1 VRERGDAPPRRAG
14 EYDCDLLLSAD
25 YLIASPP
32 PEAEVS
38 GHFVIENAALAV
50 NGTRIGAV
58 GSRAG
63 LAGLKAK
70 RRLDLGRALILPGL
84 VNAHTHIAM
93 TFLRGSA
100 DDLPLAEWL
109 TRHIFPKER
118 HLTAEIVELG
128 ALIGCAEL
136 IRTGCTAFADMYLFE
151 DAVAAAAD
159 RAGLRCLLG
168 EAIFAFPTP
177 ASASAERA
185 MDRTREQAERFRG
198 HSRLRVAVTPHSIYT
213 TNEAI
218 LASCLRLADELDL
231 PLHIHV
237 AETAGEAE
245 DCRKAH
251 GKGPVAY
258 CRDLGLLRPATTLIH
273 CVVPSEEELDM
284 IAASGARVVH
294 NPRSN
299 MKLGSGTAP
308 VPAMLRR
315 GILPGLGTDGAA
327 SNNALNMFAEMNACA
342 LLHKGYTLD
351 PTVCPA
357 ETVLDMATTGG
368 AAALARPELG
378 RIFPG
383 GPADLAALDLRSP
396 NFLPLYNP
404 FSHLAYAAS
413 GFEVRL
419 SMADGRILYE
429 DGAFTTLDLTQLC
442 NEAEKLKRWVLER
455 S

>member
-1 VRERGDAPPRRAG
+1 MIDNAA

-25 YLIASPP
+25 VLVASASP
-32 PEAEVS
+32 EAGVS
-38 GHFVIENAALAV
+38 GHRVIEDAALAV

-58 GSRAG
+58 GTRAG

-70 RRLDLGRALILPGL
+70 RRLDLGRSLILPGL

-93 TFLRGSA
+93 TFLRGWA

-118 HLTAEIVELG
+118 RLTAEIVALG

-151 DAVAAAAD
+151 DAVAATVD
-159 RAGLRCLLG
+159 GVGLRCLLG

-177 ASASAERA
+177 ASASAEQA
-185 MDRTREQAERFRG
+185 MDKVREQAERFKG
-198 HSRLRVAVTPHSIYT
+198 HSRLRVAVMPHSVYT
-213 TNEAI
+213 TDDAI
-218 LASCLRLADELDL
+218 LRASLHLADELGL
-231 PLHIHV
+231 PLHLHV

-251 GKGPVAY
+251 GKGPIAY
-258 CRDLGLLRPATTLIH
+258 CRDLGLLRPTTTLIH
-273 CVVPSEEELDM
+273 CVVPDEEELDM
-284 IAASGARVVH
+284 IAASGAKVAH

-299 MKLGSGTAP
+299 MKLASGVAP

-342 LLHKGYTLD
+342 LLHKGHSLD
-351 PTVCPA
+351 PTLCPA
-357 ETVLDMATTGG
+357 AAVLDMATTGS
-368 AAALARPELG
+368 AAALSWPELG

-383 GPADLAALDLRSP
+383 GPADLVALDLRSP
-396 NFLPLYNP
+396 NLLPLYSP
-404 FSHLAYAAS
+404 FSHLVYATS

-419 SMADGRILYE
+419 SMADGRVLYE
-429 DGAFTTLDLTQLC
+429 DGAFTTLDILQLC
-442 NEAEKLKRWVLER
+442 NEAEKLKRWVLKTG
-455 S
+455 

>member
-1 VRERGDAPPRRAG
+1 MPKGGNVVTDTAG
-14 EYDCDLLLSAD
+14 YDCDVLISAD
-25 YLIASPP
+25 FVLASAP
-32 PEAEVS
+32 PEAGVS
-38 GHFVIENAALAV
+38 GHHVIEDAALAV
-50 NGTRIGAV
+50 SAGRVGTV
-58 GSRAG
+58 GRRG
-63 LAGLKAK
+63 ELANLRAK
-70 RRLDLGRALILPGL
+70 RRLELGRSLVLPGL

-93 TFLRGSA
+93 TFLRGWA

-109 TRHIFPKER
+109 TQHIFVKER
-118 HLTAEIVELG
+118 QLTAEIVELG

-168 EAIFAFPTP
+168 EAIFAFATP
-177 ASASAERA
+177 ASVSAEQA
-185 MDRTREQAERFRG
+185 MDRVRGLAERFTG
-198 HSRLRVAVTPHSIYT
+198 HSRLRVAVMPHSVYT
-213 TNEAI
+213 TDDAI
-218 LASCLRLADELDL
+218 LRSCLRLADELGL
-231 PLHIHV
+231 PLHLHV
-237 AETAGEAE
+237 AETAREAE
-245 DCRKAH
+245 DCRRAH

-258 CRDLGLLRPATTLIH
+258 CRDLGLLRPTTTLIH
-273 CVVPSEEELDM
+273 CVVPDEEELDM
-284 IAASGARVVH
+284 IAASGAHVAH

-299 MKLGSGTAP
+299 MKLASGVAP

-342 LLHKGYTLD
+342 LLHKGHSRD
-351 PTVCPA
+351 PTLCPA
-357 ETVLDMATTGG
+357 ATVLDMATTGS
-368 AAALARPELG
+368 AAALCWPELG

-383 GPADLAALDLRSP
+383 GPADLVALDLRSP
-396 NFLPLYNP
+396 NLLPLYSP

-429 DGAFTTLDLTQLC
+429 DGAFTTLDIPQLC
-442 NEAEKLKRWVLER
+442 DEAEKLKQWVLKTV
-455 S
+455 